1 MDTLPQAEKPKSAT
15 AAPTP
20 AQAAPPATPPHAT
33 GVLAWIAARRGKLI
47 VAVIAVALVIFA
59 AVRWWRGPE
68 VVVDRVVRRDFV
80 QSVVASGRVETPNR
94 VEIGAQITGT
104 ATNVPVIEGQRV
116 KAGDLLVELQS
127 AELQAGERQADGA
140 LVQAQGRL
148 RQLREVQRPVAEQTL
163 RQALTNLENARV
175 TLRRNEDLYQ
185 KGFVGAAALDDL
197 RRTMILADAQV
208 RSTRRQFET
217 ARDSGSDTALAKAG
231 VAEAEANAE
240 MARARTGYATIAAP
254 VDGILIGRSVE
265 VGDVVQ
271 PGKVLMTLSP
281 AGRTQLVAAIDERNL
296 RLIAVGQ
303 KALASADAYP
313 KQKFAAVL
321 AYINP
326 GVNATTGAVEVKFDV
341 DAPPAMLRQ
350 DMTVSIDIEI
360 AHRTAALVAPVG
372 TLHDADAPSPWVLR
386 VEKGRAQK
394 RPVKVGLRGGG
405 FAEILDGVAAGDALV
420 PAGATVVADG
430 RMRGIAPVV
439 P

>member
-1 MDTLPQAEKPKSAT
+1 MDALPPTDKPNP
-15 AAPTP
+15 AAVP
-20 AQAAPPATPPHAT
+20 APGKTGDPATRPARS
-33 GVLAWIAARRGKLI
+33 GAMAWITPRRGK
-47 VAVIAVALVIFA
+47 VIAGVVVVALLA
-59 AVRWWRGPE
+59 AAGVRWWRGPE

-104 ATNVPVIEGQRV
+104 AMQVPVIEGQRV
-116 KAGDLLVELQS
+116 KAGDLLVALQS
-127 AELQAGERQADGA
+127 AELQAGEQQADGA
-140 LVQAQGRL
+140 LVQARGRL

-163 RQALTNLENARV
+163 RQAQTNLENARV
-175 TLRRNEDLYQ
+175 TLGRNEVLYR
-185 KGFVGAAALDDL
+185 KGFVGAAMLDDL
-197 RRTMILADAQV
+197 RRTVILADAQV

-217 ARDSGSDTALAKAG
+217 ARDSGSDDALAKAG
-231 VAEAEANAE
+231 VAEAEANAA

-281 AGRTQLVAAIDERNL
+281 AGRTQLVAAVDERNL

-313 KQKFAAVL
+313 QQKFAAVL

-326 GVNATTGAVEVKFDV
+326 GVNALTGAVEVKFDV
-341 DAPPAMLRQ
+341 AAPPAVLRQ

-372 TLHDADAPSPWVLR
+372 TLHDADAASPWVLR
-386 VEKGRAQK
+386 VERGRAS
-394 RPVKVGLRGGG
+394 RRNVKVGLQGGG
-405 FAEILDGVAAGDALV
+405 FAEILDGVADGDALV
-420 PAGATVVADG
+420 PVAATVVADG
-430 RMRGIAPVV
+430 RMRPVAP
-439 P
+439 PPR

>member
-1 MDTLPQAEKPKSAT
+1 MDNVPPIDKQKAAT
-15 AAPTP
+15 APGK
-20 AQAAPPATPPHAT
+20 AAPPPPAGGARSWITSHRGTLVA
-33 GVLAWIAARRGKLI
+33 GAIAIAIAA
-47 VAVIAVALVIFA
+47 VAG
-59 AVRWWRGPE
+59 VRWWRGPE

-116 KAGDLLVELQS
+116 KAGDLLVALQS
-127 AELQAGERQADGA
+127 AELEAGERQADGA

-163 RQALTNLENARV
+163 RQARTNLENARV
-175 TLRRNEDLYQ
+175 TLRRNEALYQ

-197 RRTMILADAQV
+197 RRTVILADAQV

-217 ARDSGSDTALAKAG
+217 ARDSGSDDALAKAG

-303 KALASADAYP
+303 KAIVSADAYP
-313 KQKFAAVL
+313 QQTFAAVL

-326 GVNATTGAVEVKFDV
+326 GVNATTGAVQVKFDV
-341 DAPPAMLRQ
+341 AAPPAVLRQ

-360 AHRTAALVAPVG
+360 AHRAAALVAPVG
-372 TLHDADAPSPWVLR
+372 TLHDVDTRAPWVLR
-386 VEKGRAQK
+386 VERGRALK
-394 RPVKVGLRGGG
+394 RPVQVGLRGGG
-405 FAEILDGVAAGDALV
+405 FAEILDGVAQGDALV
-420 PAGATVVADG
+420 PVAATVVADG
-430 RMRGIAPVV
+430 RMRPIAP
-439 P
+439 PDP

>member
-231 VAEAEANAE
+231 VAEAEATAE

>member
-1 MDTLPQAEKPKSAT
+1 MNALPPNDNATTATVSA
-15 AAPTP
+15 PG
-20 AQAAPPATPPHAT
+20 QAAVPGAPAKHT
-33 GVLAWIAARRGKLI
+33 GVLGWIAPRRGKLI
-47 VAVIAVALVIFA
+47 VGVVAIVLVA
-59 AVRWWRGPE
+59 AGGVRWWRGPE
-68 VVVDRVVRRDFV
+68 VVVDRVVQRDFV

-116 KAGDLLVELQS
+116 KAGDLLVALQS
-127 AELQAGERQADGA
+127 AELEAGEQQADGA
-140 LVQAQGRL
+140 LIQAKGRL

-163 RQALTNLENARV
+163 RQAQTNLENARV
-175 TLRRNEDLYQ
+175 TLARNEALFQ

-197 RRTMILADAQV
+197 RRTVILADAQV

-217 ARDSGSDTALAKAG
+217 ARNAGSDDALAKAG
-231 VAEAEANAE
+231 IAEAEANAA

-254 VDGILIGRSVE
+254 VDGILISRSVE

-296 RLIAVGQ
+296 RLIALGQ

-313 KQKFAAVL
+313 QQKFAAVL

-326 GVNATTGAVEVKFDV
+326 GVNALTGAVEVKFDV
-341 DAPPAMLRQ
+341 AAPPAVLRQ

-372 TLHDADAPSPWVLR
+372 TLHDADAQSPWVLR
-386 VEKGRAQK
+386 VERGRASK

-405 FAEILDGVAAGDALV
+405 FAEILDGVTAGDALV
-420 PAGATVVADG
+420 PVSATIVADG
-430 RMRGIAPVV
+430 RMRAVAAPAR
-439 P
+439 

>member
-1 MDTLPQAEKPKSAT
+1 MDTLPPVEKSKPTT
-15 AAPTP
+15 AAPTS
-20 AQAAPPATPPHAT
+20 AQAAPPATPLRTT
-33 GVLAWIAARRGKLI
+33 GVLAWIKARRGKLI
-47 VAVIAVALVIFA
+47 VAVAAVALVTFA
-59 AVRWWRGPE
+59 GVRWWRGPE

-104 ATNVPVIEGQRV
+104 ATNVPVVEGQRV

-127 AELQAGERQADGA
+127 AELQAGERQAEGA

-163 RQALTNLENARV
+163 RQAMTNLENARV

-217 ARDSGSDTALAKAG
+217 ARDSGSDAALAKAG

-341 DAPPAMLRQ
+341 ALPPAMLRQ

-372 TLHDADAPSPWVLR
+372 ALHDADAPSPWVLR
-386 VEKGRAQK
+386 VEKGRALK

-405 FAEILDGVAAGDALV
+405 FAEILDGVADGDALV
-420 PAGATVVADG
+420 PAAATVVADG
-430 RMRGIAPVV
+430 RMRPIAPPVH
-439 P
+439 

>member
-1 MDTLPQAEKPKSAT
+1 MDALPPTDKPNP
-15 AAPTP
+15 APVPASGKAGVPGTP
-20 AQAAPPATPPHAT
+20 EPRT
-33 GVLAWIAARRGKLI
+33 GAMAWITPHRGK
-47 VAVIAVALVIFA
+47 VIAGVVAVALLA
-59 AVRWWRGPE
+59 AAGVRWWRGPE

-104 ATNVPVIEGQRV
+104 AMQVHVIEGQRV
-116 KAGDLLVELQS
+116 KAGDLLVALQS
-127 AELQAGERQADGA
+127 AELQAGEQQADGA
-140 LVQAQGRL
+140 LVQAKGRL

-163 RQALTNLENARV
+163 RQAQTNLENARV
-175 TLRRNEDLYQ
+175 TLARNDVLYR
-185 KGFVGAAALDDL
+185 KGFVGEAALDDL
-197 RRTMILADAQV
+197 RRAVILADAQV

-217 ARDSGSDTALAKAG
+217 ARDTGSDDALAKAG
-231 VAEAEANAE
+231 VAEAEANAA
-240 MARARTGYATIAAP
+240 MARARTSYATIAAP

-281 AGRTQLVAAIDERNL
+281 AGRTQLVAAVDERNL

-313 KQKFAAVL
+313 QQKFAAVL

-326 GVNATTGAVEVKFDV
+326 GVNAQTGAVEVKFDV
-341 DAPPAMLRQ
+341 VAPPAVLRK

-386 VEKGRAQK
+386 VERGRASK
-394 RPVKVGLRGGG
+394 RNVKVGLQGGG
-405 FAEILDGVAAGDALV
+405 FAEILDGVADGDALV
-420 PAGATVVADG
+420 PVAATVIADG
-430 RMRGIAPVV
+430 RMRPVAP
-439 P
+439 PAR

>member
-1 MDTLPQAEKPKSAT
+1 M
-15 AAPTP
+15 
-20 AQAAPPATPPHAT
+20 
-33 GVLAWIAARRGKLI
+33 AWIAPRRGKLI
-47 VAVIAVALVIFA
+47 TGIVAIALLA
-59 AVRWWRGPE
+59 AAGVRWWRGPE
-68 VVVDRVVRRDFV
+68 VVVERVVRRDFV

-104 ATNVPVIEGQRV
+104 ATNVPVTEGQRV
-116 KAGDLLVELQS
+116 KAGDLLVALQS

-140 LVQAQGRL
+140 LVQAKGRL

-163 RQALTNLENARV
+163 RQAQTNLENARV
-175 TLRRNEDLYQ
+175 TLARNETLYQ

-197 RRTMILADAQV
+197 RRTVILADAQV

-217 ARDSGSDTALAKAG
+217 ARDTGSDDALAKAG

-313 KQKFAAVL
+313 QQTFAAVL

-326 GVNATTGAVEVKFDV
+326 GVNAQTGAVEVKFDV
-341 DAPPAMLRQ
+341 AAPPAVLRQ

-372 TLHDADAPSPWVLR
+372 TLHEADVQSPWVLR
-386 VEKGRAQK
+386 VEQGRALK

-420 PAGATVVADG
+420 PVAATVVADG
-430 RMRGIAPVV
+430 RMRPVAP
-439 P
+439 PAR

>member
-1 MDTLPQAEKPKSAT
+1 MDALPQAEKPKSAT